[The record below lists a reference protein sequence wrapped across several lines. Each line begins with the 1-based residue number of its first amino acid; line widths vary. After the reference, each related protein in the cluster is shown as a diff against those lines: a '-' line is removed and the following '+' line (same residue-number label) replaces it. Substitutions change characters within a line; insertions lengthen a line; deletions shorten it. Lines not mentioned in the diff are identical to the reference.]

1 MIRQSLKGDKMRT
14 FKTALIAIVL
24 CFGFLA
30 ASSYGADVAKIG
42 VIDFQKI
49 LETSNSGKLA
59 RDKINEHGRKME
71 VDLKKKGEK
80 IEESKKKLEREALVM
95 SNEMRAEREREIRI
109 SINDFK
115 SLQKKYMADFKEQEK
130 ELVTRIQKELLKIV
144 AKMGKKEGFLLIL
157 EKRESGIIYSPDTID
172 ISDRVIQEYNA
183 VVAQKTVKKDKT
195 NKKQ

>member
-1 MIRQSLKGDKMRT
+1 MRR
-14 FKTALIAIVL
+14 FITAFIAIVV
-24 CFGFLA
+24 CFGFLV

-42 VIDFQKI
+42 VVDFQKI
-49 LETSNSGKLA
+49 LETSNAGKLA
-59 RDKINEHGRKME
+59 RDKINEQGRKME
-71 VDLKKKGEK
+71 SDLKKKGEK
-80 IEESKKKLEREALVM
+80 IEEAKKKLEREALVM
-95 SNEMRAEREREIRI
+95 SNEMRADKEREIRI

-130 ELVTRIQKELLKIV
+130 KLVSRIQKELLKIV

-157 EKRESGIIYSPDTID
+157 EKREAGIIYSPDTID

-183 VVAQKTVKKDKT
+183 VFAQKTEKKDKT

>member
-1 MIRQSLKGDKMRT
+1 MIRQSLKEDKMRT

-71 VDLKKKGEK
+71 ANLKKKGEK

-95 SNEMRAEREREIRI
+95 SNEMRAEKEREIRI

-157 EKRESGIIYSPDTID
+157 EKREAGIIYSPDTID